1 MISSVRR
8 VAAVVAIGCGVL
20 TLAAGLSSVPI
31 DSLIHQAGPGG
42 PVVDWIVTAV
52 PMVAA
57 AVVGTL
63 VAARRPGNPVGWM
76 VLAIFLFAAAPTSGY
91 IVLDFRMH
99 HGTLPLGSAA
109 VILSE
114 AWPMFLVLLV
124 TLLWL
129 FPDGRLPPGRWHS
142 AARVLVGAGVLVAL
156 ASSARGVA
164 AVAGHAVQVNAAGTL
179 TTRESGLWKLPIT
192 LAIAGALVGGVAWL
206 IVQVPRYR
214 RSEGERR
221 QQLKW
226 LYTGAIVFVLSVF
239 LPGQVGSDL
248 IGPLGASALP
258 VCIGVA
264 VLRYRLFE
272 IDRIISRVLSYV
284 IITAVL
290 AGVFAGMTLLAT
302 EVLPLKQPVAVAAA
316 TLAAAAL
323 FNPLR
328 KRVQRR
334 VDRRFNRA
342 RYDAEAVV
350 AAFTSR
356 LRQSVDLDT
365 VQDEFVGTVSQAF
378 QPAHL
383 SLWLTPATGAEPL
396 QRS

>member
-1 MISSVRR
+1 M
-8 VAAVVAIGCGVL
+8 AIVCGVL
-20 TLAAGLSSVPI
+20 TLAAGLASVPI
-31 DSLIHQAGPGG
+31 DTLIHQTQPGG
-42 PVVDWIVTAV
+42 PVVAWIVTAV
-52 PMVAA
+52 PLTSA

-91 IVLDFRMH
+91 LILDYRMH
-99 HGTLPLGSAA
+99 HGTLPLGWVA
-109 VILSE
+109 VILNE
-114 AWPMFLVLLV
+114 AWPVFLVLLT

-129 FPDGRLPPGRWHS
+129 FPDGRLPPGRWHG
-142 AARVLVGAGVLVAL
+142 AARVLVGVGVLVAL
-156 ASSARGVA
+156 AASARAVA
-164 AVAGHAVQVNAAGTL
+164 AVAGHEIRISAAGNL
-179 TTRESGLWKLPIT
+179 TTHESGLWTVPIA
-192 LAIAGALVGGVAWL
+192 LAISGAVGGSLAWL

-214 RSEGERR
+214 RSTGERR

-226 LYTGAIVFVLSVF
+226 LYTGAIVFAASVF
-239 LPGQVGSDL
+239 FPGQVGSDL
-248 IGPLGASALP
+248 IGPLGAAALP

-272 IDRIISRVLSYV
+272 IDRIISRVVSYL

-290 AGVFAGMTLLAT
+290 AGVFAGMTLLAGD
-302 EVLPLKQPVAVAAA
+302 VLPLKQPVAVAAA
-316 TLAAAAL
+316 TLVAAAL

-328 KRVQRR
+328 KRVQHR

-356 LRQSVDLDT
+356 LRQSVDLET
-365 VQDEFVGTVSQAF
+365 VQDDFVGTVSQAF
-378 QPAHL
+378 QPAHI
-383 SLWLTPATGAEPL
+383 SLWLTPATSAEPS
-396 QRS
+396 QHG